1 MALMEVVRPSE
12 PQAAAQDLCD
22 TLARRAKSGSLGTC
36 PVELSDAFVG
46 LCAAQSCG
54 KCVPCRVGL
63 AQMKNLLESI
73 LDGKASEKD
82 LSTLEK
88 TARNAYLSADCA
100 IGYEAGA
107 MVIRSLKGFK
117 SDFVSH
123 TEPDDTP
130 MRCVLFARTIPS
142 RLHVGLSASI
152 PANSD
157 AAAVLLMTQSTYV
170 RSNALLST
178 TRLRCSQSHPTGN
191 QAMFPLLSTMNRPE
205 NVLRSLVAV
214 LRVSPQ
220 HTILRSWGIRL

>member
-22 TLARRAKSGSLGTC
+22 TLARRARSGSLGTC

-107 MVIRSLKGFK
+107 MVIRALKGFK

-123 TEPDDTP
+123 ADRGLCSAGSRDAVPCMAGCPAHVD
-130 MRCVLFARTIPS
+130 IPGYVALVGAGRYADAL
-142 RLHVGLSASI
+142 RLI
-152 PANSD
+152 RKDNP
-157 AAAVLLMTQSTYV
+157 
-170 RSNALLST
+170 
-178 TRLRCSQSHPTGN
+178 
-191 QAMFPLLSTMNRPE
+191 FPLACTL
-205 NVLRSLVAV
+205 
-214 LRVSPQ
+214 
-220 HTILRSWGIRL
+220 LRSWGIRL